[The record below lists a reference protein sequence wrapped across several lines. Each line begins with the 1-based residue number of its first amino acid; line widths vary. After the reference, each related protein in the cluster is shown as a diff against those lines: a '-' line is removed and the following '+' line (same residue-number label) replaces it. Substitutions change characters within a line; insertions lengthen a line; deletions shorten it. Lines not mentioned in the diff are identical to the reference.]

1 MSNTLYKKPND
12 YTQVSYTVLSDTRLS
27 WKARGMYSFLVS
39 KATISGWVFNREWL
53 IDQSEK
59 DGKAA
64 YDKGIGELKK
74 YGYLSIKRTRN
85 DNGTFD
91 YQWIIS
97 NAPLTDYPLTVN
109 REVNNKIEIKEL
121 KEKDIITTK
130 TVVISGQ
137 AASESEKSS
146 VLSIAGKKKA
156 PRWDSTRWYNTEYA
170 RLFKQVS
177 GQPPLTEPQHYGQAQ
192 KYFHRLSKLNPNA
205 PPGEVYQLAT
215 EGAELVYDSYQYG
228 GPFEWLTSM
237 PDIGVL
243 VSQAEKIDITLKQ
256 IKNIPKG
263 ERIEQEETANAVA
276 ELNAIN
282 EAIDEQNAKNQE
294 RSQVPNAL
302 RPGNKV
308 LSGNTRH

>member
-12 YTQVSYTVLSDTRLS
+12 YTQVSEIVLSDTRLS
-27 WKARGMYSFLVS
+27 WKARGIYALLVS
-39 KATISGWVFNREWL
+39 KATIDGWEFHREWL

-59 DGKAA
+59 DGKTA

-74 YGYLSIKRTRN
+74 YGYLSIKRIRN
-85 DNGTFD
+85 DKGAFA
-91 YQWIIS
+91 YQWILS
-97 NAPLTDYPLTVN
+97 DSPVTDYPLTVN
-109 REVNNKIEIKEL
+109 REVYKKTDIKEL

-130 TVVISGQ
+130 DVVISGQ
-137 AASESEKSS
+137 AANGSEKSS
-146 VLSIAGKKKA
+146 NLPIAEKKKA
-156 PRWDSTRWYNTEYA
+156 TRWDSTQWYNTVYSP
-170 RLFKQVS
+170 LFEQVS
-177 GQPPLTEPQHYGQAQ
+177 GRPALTKPKHYAQA
-192 KYFHRLSKLNPNA
+192 KTYFALLAECNPNA
-205 PPGEVYQLAT
+205 PPQEIYQIAT
-215 EGAELVYDSYQYG
+215 EGAGLVFGSYQHG
-228 GPFEWLTSM
+228 GPFSWLTTR

-243 VSQAEKIDITLKQ
+243 ASQAEKIYDTLKQ
-256 IKNIPKG
+256 IKNIPEG
-263 ERIEQEETANAVA
+263 ELIEQEETANAVA

>member
-1 MSNTLYKKPND
+1 
-12 YTQVSYTVLSDTRLS
+12 
-27 WKARGMYSFLVS
+27 MYSFLVS
-39 KATISGWVFNREWL
+39 KATISGWDFNREWL

-121 KEKDIITTK
+121 KEKDIKTTK
-130 TVVISGQ
+130 DVVLSGQ
-137 AASESEKSS
+137 AANESEKSS
-146 VLSIAGKKKA
+146 VLPIAEKKKA
-156 PRWDSTRWYNTEYA
+156 PRWDSTHWYNTEYA
-170 RLFKQVS
+170 RLFEQVS
-177 GQPPLTEPQHYGQAQ
+177 GQSPLTEPQHYKQSQ

-205 PPGEVYQLAT
+205 TSEEVYQIAT

-228 GPFEWLTSM
+228 GPFAWLTSV
-237 PDIGVL
+237 PDIGTL

-256 IKNIPKG
+256 IKNIPEG
-263 ERIEQEETANAVA
+263 ELIEQEESQKTIE

-282 EAIDEQNAKNQE
+282 EAIDEQDTKNQE
-294 RSQVPNAL
+294 RSQVANAL
-302 RPGNKV
+302 SPGYKV

>member
-1 MSNTLYKKPND
+1 VSNTLYKKPND
-12 YTQVSYTVLSDTRLS
+12 YTKVSCTVLSDTRLS

-39 KATISGWVFNREWL
+39 KATISGWDFNREWL

-85 DNGTFD
+85 DNGAFA
-91 YQWIIS
+91 YQWILS

-137 AASESEKSS
+137 AANKSEKSS
-146 VLSIAGKKKA
+146 DLPIAEKKKT
-156 PRWDSTRWYNTEYA
+156 PRWDSSQWYNTTYA
-170 RLFKQVS
+170 QLFEKVS
-177 GQPPLTEPQHYGQAQ
+177 GRPALTKPKQYAQAKTYFALLTEC
-192 KYFHRLSKLNPNA
+192 NPNA
-205 PPGEVYQLAT
+205 PPQEIYQIAT
-215 EGAELVYDSYQYG
+215 EGADLVFGSYQHG
-228 GPFEWLTSM
+228 GPFSWLTTR

-243 VSQAEKIDITLKQ
+243 ASQAEKIYDTLIQ
-256 IKNIPKG
+256 IKNIT
-263 ERIEQEETANAVA
+263 EEELIEQEESANAIA
-276 ELNAIN
+276 ELNAIS
-282 EAIDEQNAKNQE
+282 EKILAADKRNQE
-294 RSQVPNAL
+294 TSPIANAL
-302 RPGNKV
+302 GSGNKIRDRR
-308 LSGNTRH
+308 SRH

>member
-12 YTQVSYTVLSDTRLS
+12 YTKVSCTVLSDKRLS
-27 WKARGMYSFLVS
+27 WKARGIYSLLVS
-39 KATISGWVFNREWL
+39 KATISGWDFNREWL

-74 YGYLSIKRTRN
+74 YGYLSIERTRN
-85 DNGTFD
+85 DNGSFA
-91 YQWIIS
+91 YQWTLS

-121 KEKDIITTK
+121 KEKDIKTTK
-130 TVVISGQ
+130 DVVLSGQ
-137 AASESEKSS
+137 AANKSQKSS
-146 VLSIAGKKKA
+146 DLPIAEKKKA

-170 RLFKQVS
+170 RLFEQVS
-177 GQPPLTEPQHYGQAQ
+177 GRPALTKPKQYAQA
-192 KYFHRLSKLNPNA
+192 KTYFALLAECNPNA
-205 PPGEVYQLAT
+205 PPQEIYQIAT
-215 EGAELVYDSYQYG
+215 EGAGLVFGSYQHG
-228 GPFEWLTSM
+228 GPFSWLTTR

-243 VSQAEKIDITLKQ
+243 ASQAEKIYDTLMQ
-256 IKNIPKG
+256 IKNIP
-263 ERIEQEETANAVA
+263 EEELIEQEESQKTIE

-294 RSQVPNAL
+294 RSPIANAL
-302 RPGNKV
+302 SPGYKV